1 MKNRVITLSI
11 AVTMALII
19 FVAQVLVGCKASN
32 TTKGGAIGAG
42 VGGAIGGVIGHQSD
56 NTVVGAIIGAAIGGT
71 AGALI
76 GRHMDKQAEEL
87 KKDLKGAT
95 VSRVGE
101 GILITF
107 DSGLLFELDSY
118 ELQQVTR
125 SNLEQLAKTLNKYE
139 DTDILIE
146 GHTDSS
152 GEDDYNQSLSE
163 KRAGEVEDFLV
174 QQQVKDSRIT
184 TKGYGEKQPLQTN
197 ETEAGRRSNRRVEVA
212 IFANDEMKKLA
223 KKGELGE

>member
-1 MKNRVITLSI
+1 MRHRVITLSI
-11 AVTMALII
+11 AVTMVLILL
-19 FVAQVLVGCKASN
+19 VAQLFVSCKASN

-56 NTVVGAIIGAAIGGT
+56 NTVVGAIIGAAVGGT

-87 KKDLKGAT
+87 KNDLKGAT
-95 VSRVGE
+95 VQRVGE
-101 GILITF
+101 GIIITF
-107 DSGLLFELDSY
+107 DSGLLFDLDSY
-118 ELQQVTR
+118 QLQQTTKT
-125 SNLEQLAKTLNKYE
+125 NLDELAKTLNKYE

-152 GEDDYNQSLSE
+152 GEDNYNQTLSE
-163 KRAGEVEDFLV
+163 RRAREVEDYL
-174 QQQVKDSRIT
+174 QSQQVKGSRIK
-184 TKGYGEKQPLQTN
+184 TKGYGEEQPLASN
-197 ETEAGRRSNRRVEVA
+197 ETDAGIRSNRRVEVA
-212 IFANDEMKKLA
+212 IYANDEMKKLA

>member
-1 MKNRVITLSI
+1 MGI

-56 NTVVGAIIGAAIGGT
+56 NTVIGAIIGAAVGGT

-87 KKDLKGAT
+87 KKDLEGAT
-95 VSRVGE
+95 VERVGE

-107 DSGLLFELDSY
+107 DSGLLFKLDSY

-163 KRAGEVEDFLV
+163 KRANEVEDFLV

-197 ETEAGRRSNRRVEVA
+197 DTEVGRSSNRRVEVA
-212 IFANDEMKKLA
+212 IFANDEIKKLA
-223 KKGELGE
+223 K